1 MNKQIGMLA
10 VLAAVLLSAAFLA
23 TPTFKVANAQG
34 NETNTNETKTN
45 GAKTIDVDK
54 WIVVIKDAHPTLADV
69 KQAQDV
75 KDAIAKIKDLKD
87 AKEAVRDLLALH
99 VLNDLM
105 ELKAVQE
112 AQ

>member
-10 VLAAVLLSAAFLA
+10 VVTTVLLSAAFLA
-23 TPTFKVANAQG
+23 TPTFKVASAQA
-34 NETNTNETKTN
+34 NET
-45 GAKTIDVDK
+45 KTIDVDK
-54 WIVVIKDAHPTLADV
+54 WIVVLKQAHPTLADV

-75 KDAIAKIKDLKD
+75 KDTLTKIKDLKD

-105 ELKAVQE
+105 ELKAAQE

>member
-1 MNKQIGMLA
+1 MNKQLGMLP
-10 VLAAVLLSAAFLA
+10 VLATVLLSAAFLA
-23 TPTFKVANAQG
+23 TPTYKIASAQA
-34 NETNTNETKTN
+34 NETKTL
-45 GAKTIDVDK
+45 DVDK
-54 WIVVIKDAHPTLADV
+54 WIVVLKEAHPTLADV

-75 KDAIAKIKDLKD
+75 KDTLTKIKDLKD

-105 ELKAVQE
+105 ELKAAQE